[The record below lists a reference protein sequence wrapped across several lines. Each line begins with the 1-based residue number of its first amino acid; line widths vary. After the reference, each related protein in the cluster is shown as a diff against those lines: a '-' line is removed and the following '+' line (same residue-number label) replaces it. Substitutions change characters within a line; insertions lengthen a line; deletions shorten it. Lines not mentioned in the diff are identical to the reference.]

1 MRKNCGYDGYDNRTY
16 DALKQEGYH
25 IFVGKRFPSPTVW
38 RYLDVLQVVA
48 RAVATAPSTEDEA
61 WETGAEKCEN
71 AEKMGSMFLGS
82 IVANIID
89 KMNDDTEKI
98 IGVHTRFLEE
108 VLSAEVEEA

>member
-61 WETGAEKCEN
+61 WETGAERN
-71 AEKMGSMFLGS
+71 
-82 IVANIID
+82 
-89 KMNDDTEKI
+89 
-98 IGVHTRFLEE
+98 
-108 VLSAEVEEA
+108 VEIEMPMWGDRRRYESFF